1 MRFSEPLL
9 LLLLPL
15 AVLPLL
21 RARVA
26 SARYPWLE
34 LVPADR
40 LSNALDWLLR
50 AAAAIAI
57 AATAVGLS
65 GPYLPGATVDRVGR
79 GAEIVVLLDRS
90 LSMDEPLGSASQARF
105 YAFAQSAP
113 ESKESVAR
121 RFLSQFVGRRGNDL
135 IGLII
140 FSTFPIPV
148 LPFTTRPPLI
158 QAAIHAGATYHGLA
172 DTDIGAALL
181 AAARMFGN
189 QPYTGSRV
197 VLLVSDGGA
206 VLGTPTRVKIRTTF
220 ANERIA
226 LDWIYLR
233 SYTSPGL
240 ARTGS
245 PAPLSAGAGGANDG
259 TEGNPELALHR
270 FFGTLLTP
278 YHLYQAESPQSL
290 REAIADVGRAQ
301 TLPIRYGERLP
312 RLSLAP
318 RAFEIALIAT
328 AVLLIASLLEVRRWP

>member
-21 RARVA
+21 RPAAA

-40 LSNALDWLLR
+40 LSNTLDWLLR

-57 AATAVGLS
+57 AATAIGLA
-65 GPYLPGATVDRVGR
+65 GPYLPGTTVERVGR

-105 YAFAQSAP
+105 YAFAQMAP
-113 ESKESVAR
+113 ESKQSVAR
-121 RFLSQFVGRRGNDL
+121 RFLSRFVARRGHDL
-135 IGLII
+135 MGLII

-148 LPFTTRPPLI
+148 LPFTARQPLI

-172 DTDIGAALL
+172 DTDIGAAIL
-181 AAARMFGN
+181 AAARMFEN

-206 VLGTPTRVKIRTTF
+206 VLDTSTRVKIRTAF
-220 ANERIA
+220 ADERIA

-240 ARTGS
+240 EQTGS
-245 PAPLSAGAGGANDG
+245 PAPPGAGGASASAV
-259 TEGNPELALHR
+259 GNPELALHR
-270 FFGTLLTP
+270 FFQTLLTP

-290 REAIADVGRAQ
+290 REAIADIGRAQ
-301 TLPIRYGERLP
+301 VLPIRYGERLP

-318 RAFEIALIAT
+318 RMFGVALIAT
-328 AVLLIASLLEVRRWP
+328 VVLLIASLLEVRRWP

>member
-15 AVLPLL
+15 ALLPLL
-21 RARVA
+21 RGRLT

-40 LSNALDWLLR
+40 LSNTLDWLLR

-65 GPYLPGATVDRVGR
+65 GPYLPGTTIDRVGR

-90 LSMDEPLGSASQARF
+90 LSMDEPLGSASQAQF

-121 RFLSQFVGRRGNDL
+121 RFLSQFVGRRQNDL
-135 IGLII
+135 IGVII

-148 LPFTTRPPLI
+148 LPFTARQPLI

-181 AAARMFGN
+181 AAARMFRN

-206 VLGTPTRVKIRTTF
+206 VLDTPTQVKIRTTF

-240 ARTGS
+240 AQTGS
-245 PAPLSAGAGGANDG
+245 SAPPSGAGGANDG

-270 FFGTLLTP
+270 FFETLLTP

-318 RAFEIALIAT
+318 RAFAIALIAT

>member
-21 RARVA
+21 RPAA
-26 SARYPWLE
+26 ISTRYPWLA

-40 LSNALDWLLR
+40 LSDTIDWLLR
-50 AAAAIAI
+50 TTAAIAI

-65 GPYLPGATVDRVGR
+65 APYLPGRTVERIGR

-90 LSMDEPLGSASQARF
+90 LSMDEPLGSARLASF
-105 YAFAQSAP
+105 YSFAQNAP
-113 ESKESVAR
+113 QSKQSVAR

-148 LPFTTRPPLI
+148 LPFTARQPLI

-172 DTDIGAALL
+172 DTDIGAAVL
-181 AAARMFGN
+181 AAARMFRD

-206 VLGTPTRVKIRTTF
+206 VLDTATRVKIRTTL

-233 SYTSPGL
+233 SYTSPGI
-240 ARTGS
+240 AQAPPSGATGR
-245 PAPLSAGAGGANDG
+245 AG

-278 YHLYQAESPQSL
+278 YHLYQAESPQAL

-301 TLPIRYGERLP
+301 TLPIRYAERQP

-318 RAFEIALIAT
+318 RAFAIALIAT

>member
-1 MRFSEPLL
+1 VRFSEPLL

-15 AVLPLL
+15 AALPLL
-21 RARVA
+21 RPTAA

-50 AAAAIAI
+50 AAAVIAI
-57 AATAVGLS
+57 AATAVGLC
-65 GPYLPGATVDRVGR
+65 GPYRPGAVAERVGR

-90 LSMDEPLGSASQARF
+90 LSMDEPLGSSRQARF

-113 ESKESVAR
+113 ESKQSVAR
-121 RFLSQFVGRRGNDL
+121 RFLSQFVARRGNDL
-135 IGLII
+135 MGLII

-148 LPFTTRPPLI
+148 LPFTARPSLI
-158 QAAIHAGATYHGLA
+158 QAAIRAGATYHGLA
-172 DTDIGAALL
+172 DTDVGAALL
-181 AAARMFGN
+181 AAARMFAN

-206 VLGTPTRVKIRTTF
+206 VLDTPTRVKIRTAF
-220 ANERIA
+220 ADERIA

-233 SYTSPGL
+233 SYTSPGI
-240 ARTGS
+240 AQTGS
-245 PAPLSAGAGGANDG
+245 PAPPGAGGASDG
-259 TEGNPELALHR
+259 SEGNPELALHR
-270 FFGTLLTP
+270 FFQTLLTP
-278 YHLYQAESPQSL
+278 YHLYQAESPQAL

-318 RAFEIALIAT
+318 RAFEVALIAT
-328 AVLLIASLLEVRRWP
+328 IVLLIASLLEVRRWH

>member
-1 MRFSEPLL
+1 VRFSEPLL

-21 RARVA
+21 RPGTA

-34 LVPADR
+34 LVPADP
-40 LSNALDWLLR
+40 LSNTLDWLLR
-50 AAAAIAI
+50 AIAAIAI

-65 GPYLPGATVDRVGR
+65 GPYRPGASVERMGR
-79 GAEIVVLLDRS
+79 GAQIVVLLDRS
-90 LSMDEPLGSASQARF
+90 LSMDEPLGSARNAQL

-121 RFLSQFVGRRGNDL
+121 RFLSQFVAHRGNDL
-135 IGLII
+135 MNLIV

-148 LPFTTRPPLI
+148 LPFTSRQSLI

-181 AAARMFGN
+181 AAARMFEN

-206 VLGTPTRVKIRTTF
+206 ILDTPTRVKIRTTF
-220 ANERIA
+220 ADERIA

-240 ARTGS
+240 AHARG
-245 PAPLSAGAGGANDG
+245 PGEG

-270 FFGTLLTP
+270 FFMTLPTP
-278 YHLYQAESPQSL
+278 YHLYQAESPQAL

-301 TLPIRYGERLP
+301 TLPIRYREQLP
-312 RLSLAP
+312 RLGLAA
-318 RAFEIALIAT
+318 RSFGIALIA
-328 AVLLIASLLEVRRWP
+328 VGMLLLGSLLEVRRWP

>member
-1 MRFSEPLL
+1 
-9 LLLLPL
+9 
-15 AVLPLL
+15 
-21 RARVA
+21 
-26 SARYPWLE
+26 
-34 LVPADR
+34 
-40 LSNALDWLLR
+40 
-50 AAAAIAI
+50 
-57 AATAVGLS
+57 
-65 GPYLPGATVDRVGR
+65 
-79 GAEIVVLLDRS
+79 
-90 LSMDEPLGSASQARF
+90 MDEPLGSASQARF
-105 YAFAQSAP
+105 YAFAQMAP
-113 ESKESVAR
+113 QSKQSVAR
-121 RFLSQFVGRRGNDL
+121 RFLSQFVARRGEDL
-135 IGLII
+135 MGLIV

-148 LPFTTRPPLI
+148 LPFSARRPLI

-181 AAARMFGN
+181 AAARMFEN

-206 VLGTPTRVKIRTTF
+206 VLDTATRVKIRTAF

-240 ARTGS
+240 AQIGASVS
-245 PAPLSAGAGGANDG
+245 PAEGTGAEAVGSKDG

-278 YHLYQAESPQSL
+278 YHLYQAENPQAL

-301 TLPIRYGERLP
+301 TLPIRYAEQLP

-318 RAFEIALIAT
+318 RAFAIALIAT
-328 AVLLIASLLEVRRWP
+328 AVLLVASLLEVRRWP

>member
-21 RARVA
+21 RPAAV
-26 SARYPWLE
+26 STSYPWLA

-40 LSNALDWLLR
+40 LSNTLDWALR
-50 AAAAIAI
+50 AAAAVAI

-65 GPYLPGATVDRVGR
+65 GPYLPGTTIERVGR

-90 LSMDEPLGSASQARF
+90 LSMDEPLGSARLASF
-105 YAFAQSAP
+105 YSFAQNAP
-113 ESKESVAR
+113 ESKQSVAR
-121 RFLSQFVGRRGNDL
+121 RFLSQFVARRGDDL

-148 LPFTTRPPLI
+148 LPFTARQPLI

-181 AAARMFGN
+181 AATRMFRN

-206 VLGTPTRVKIRTTF
+206 VLDTPTRVKIRTAF

-233 SYTSPGL
+233 SYTSPGI
-240 ARTGS
+240 AQAGS
-245 PAPLSAGAGGANDG
+245 PAPRSAGAPGAGND

-270 FFGTLLTP
+270 FFQTLLTP
-278 YHLYQAESPQSL
+278 YHLYQAESPEAL

-301 TLPIRYGERLP
+301 TLPIRYRERLP
-312 RLSLAP
+312 RLPLAS
-318 RAFEIALIAT
+318 RAYAVALVAA
-328 AVLLIASLLEVRRWP
+328 AVLLIGSLLEVRRWP

>member
-1 MRFSEPLL
+1 MRFSEPLVL
-9 LLLLPL
+9 LLVPL

-21 RARVA
+21 RGGLAA
-26 SARYPWLE
+26 SRYPWLE

-40 LSNALDWLLR
+40 LSKGLDWLLR
-50 AAAAIAI
+50 AAAAVAI

-65 GPYLPGATVDRVGR
+65 GPYLPGATVERVGR

-90 LSMDEPLGSASQARF
+90 LSMDEPLGSAKR
-105 YAFAQSAP
+105 AQFFFFTRSSP
-113 ESKESVAR
+113 ESKQAVAR
-121 RFLSQFVGRRGNDL
+121 RFLSRFVADRGNDL
-135 IGLII
+135 IGLIV

-148 LPFTTRPPLI
+148 LPFTASQALV
-158 QAAIHAGATYHGLA
+158 QAAIHAGSTYHGLA

-181 AAARMFGN
+181 AAAGMFRN

-197 VLLVSDGGA
+197 VLLLSDGGA
-206 VLGTPTRVKIRTTF
+206 VLDTATRVKIRTAF

-233 SYTSPGL
+233 SYASPGI
-240 ARTGS
+240 
-245 PAPLSAGAGGANDG
+245 PQSAGPAATPAAGAAAAPAAA
-259 TEGNPELALHR
+259 GNPELALHR
-270 FFGTLLTP
+270 FFLTLLTP
-278 YHLYQAESPQSL
+278 YHLYQAESPKAL
-290 REAIADVGRAQ
+290 HDAIADVGRAQ

-328 AVLLIASLLEVRRWP
+328 MVLLAASLLEVRRWP

>member
-1 MRFSEPLL
+1 MQFSEPLL

-21 RARVA
+21 RPAAA

-34 LVPADR
+34 LVPTDR
-40 LSNALDWLLR
+40 LSKALDWLLR
-50 AAAAIAI
+50 AAATIAI

-65 GPYLPGATVDRVGR
+65 GPYLPGTTVERVGR

-105 YAFAQSAP
+105 YAFAQMAP
-113 ESKESVAR
+113 QSKQSVAR
-121 RFLSQFVGRRGNDL
+121 RFLSQFVARRGSDL
-135 IGLII
+135 MGLII

-148 LPFTTRPPLI
+148 LPFTARQPLI
-158 QAAIHAGATYHGLA
+158 QAAIRAGASYHGLA

-181 AAARMFGN
+181 AAARMFAN

-197 VLLVSDGGA
+197 ALLVSDGGA
-206 VLGTPTRVKIRTTF
+206 VLDTATRVKIRTAF
-220 ANERIA
+220 ADERIA

-240 ARTGS
+240 T
-245 PAPLSAGAGGANDG
+245 PADSTNGG

-270 FFGTLLTP
+270 FFRTLLTP
-278 YHLYQAESPQSL
+278 YHLYQAENPQAL

-318 RAFEIALIAT
+318 WMFGIGLIAT
-328 AVLLIASLLEVRRWP
+328 ALLALASLLEVRRWP

>member
-21 RARVA
+21 RPVAA

-34 LVPADR
+34 LIPRDR
-40 LSNALDWLLR
+40 LSDTLDWLLR
-50 AAAAIAI
+50 AAAAVAI
-57 AATAVGLS
+57 AATAAGLS
-65 GPYLPGATVDRVGR
+65 GPYLPGTTLERVGR

-90 LSMDEPLGSASQARF
+90 LSMDEPLGSANQARF
-105 YAFAQSAP
+105 YSFAQMAP
-113 ESKESVAR
+113 ESKQSVAR
-121 RFLSQFVGRRGNDL
+121 RFLSQFVARRGNDL
-135 IGLII
+135 MGVII

-148 LPFTTRPPLI
+148 LPFTARQPLI
-158 QAAIHAGATYHGLA
+158 QATIHAGATYHGLA

-181 AAARMFGN
+181 AAARMFQN

-206 VLGTPTRVKIRTTF
+206 ELDTATRVKIRTAF
-220 ANERIA
+220 ADERIA
-226 LDWIYLR
+226 LDWFYLR

-240 ARTGS
+240 AQTGAS
-245 PAPLSAGAGGANDG
+245 ATPAAGAG

-270 FFGTLLTP
+270 FFQTLLTP
-278 YHLYQAESPQSL
+278 YHLYQAENPQAL
-290 REAIADVGRAQ
+290 REAIADVGRVQ

-318 RAFEIALIAT
+318 AAFVIALIAT
-328 AVLLIASLLEVRRWP
+328 AVLLMASLLEVRRWP

>member
-21 RARVA
+21 RPAAA

-34 LVPADR
+34 LVPVDR
-40 LSNALDWLLR
+40 LSNTLDWLLR
-50 AAAAIAI
+50 AAAAVAI

-65 GPYLPGATVDRVGR
+65 EPYLPGTPVERVGR
-79 GAEIVVLLDRS
+79 GAEIVLLLDRS
-90 LSMDEPLGSASQARF
+90 LSMDEPLGSASQARL
-105 YAFAQSAP
+105 YAFAQMAP
-113 ESKESVAR
+113 ESKQSVAR
-121 RFLSQFVGRRGNDL
+121 RFLSRFVARRGNDL
-135 IGLII
+135 MGVVI

-148 LPFTTRPPLI
+148 LPFTARQPLI

-181 AAARMFGN
+181 AAARMFEN

-206 VLGTPTRVKIRTTF
+206 VLDTPTRVKIRTTF
-220 ANERIA
+220 ADERIA

-240 ARTGS
+240 EQAGGS
-245 PAPLSAGAGGANDG
+245 TPSAAGAGGTTAA

-278 YHLYQAESPQSL
+278 YHLYQAESPESL
-290 REAIADVGRAQ
+290 RAAIADIGRAQ

-318 RAFEIALIAT
+318 RAFGIALIAT
-328 AVLLIASLLEVRRWP
+328 AVLLLASLLEVRRWP

>member
-21 RARVA
+21 RPAA
-26 SARYPWLE
+26 TSARYPWLE
-34 LVPADR
+34 LVPNDR
-40 LSNALDWLLR
+40 LSDTLDWLLR

-65 GPYLPGATVDRVGR
+65 GPYLPGTTIERVGR

-105 YAFAQSAP
+105 YAFAQMAP
-113 ESKESVAR
+113 QSKQSVAR
-121 RFLSQFVGRRGNDL
+121 RFLSQFVARREDDL
-135 IGLII
+135 MGLIV

-148 LPFTTRPPLI
+148 LPFSARRPLI

-181 AAARMFGN
+181 AAARMFEN

-206 VLGTPTRVKIRTTF
+206 VLDTATRVKIRTAF

-240 ARTGS
+240 AQTG
-245 PAPLSAGAGGANDG
+245 ATKAG
-259 TEGNPELALHR
+259 TEGNPELALHH

-278 YHLYQAESPQSL
+278 YHLYQAENPQAL

-301 TLPIRYGERLP
+301 TLPIRYAEQLP
-312 RLSLAP
+312 RLSLAA
-318 RAFEIALIAT
+318 RAFAIALIAT
-328 AVLLIASLLEVRRWP
+328 AVLLMASLLEVRRWP

>member
-1 MRFSEPLL
+1 MRFSAPLL

-21 RARVA
+21 RPAAA

-40 LSNALDWLLR
+40 LSNTLDWVLR
-50 AAAAIAI
+50 AAAALAI
-57 AATAVGLS
+57 AATAVGLA
-65 GPYLPGATVDRVGR
+65 GPYVPGTVAERVGR

-90 LSMDEPLGSASQARF
+90 LSMDEPLGSSQHARF

-113 ESKESVAR
+113 ESKQSIAR
-121 RFLSQFVGRRGNDL
+121 RFLSQFVARRGNDL
-135 IGLII
+135 MGLIV

-148 LPFTTRPPLI
+148 LPFTARPQLI
-158 QAAIHAGATYHGLA
+158 QAAIRAGATYHGLA

-181 AAARMFGN
+181 AAARMFEN

-206 VLGTPTRVKIRTTF
+206 VLDTPTRVKIRTAF

-233 SYTSPGL
+233 SYTSPGI
-240 ARTGS
+240 AQAGS
-245 PAPLSAGAGGANDG
+245 AAPPAADAGGASDG

-270 FFGTLLTP
+270 FFQTLLTP
-278 YHLYQAESPQSL
+278 YHLYQAESPQAL

-318 RAFEIALIAT
+318 RAFEVALIAMI
-328 AVLLIASLLEVRRWP
+328 VLLIASLLEVRRWH

>member
-1 MRFSEPLL
+1 MRFSDPLL

-21 RARVA
+21 RPGAA

-34 LVPADR
+34 LVPADP
-40 LSNALDWLLR
+40 LSNTLDWLLR
-50 AAAAIAI
+50 AVAAIAI
-57 AATAVGLS
+57 VATVAGLS
-65 GPYLPGATVDRVGR
+65 GPYRPGATVEHVGR

-90 LSMDEPLGSASQARF
+90 LSMDEPLGSARNAQF

-113 ESKESVAR
+113 QSKESVAR
-121 RFLSQFVGRRGNDL
+121 RFLSQFVAHRGNDL
-135 IGLII
+135 MDLII

-148 LPFTTRPPLI
+148 LPFSARQPLI
-158 QAAIHAGATYHGLA
+158 QAAIHAGSTYHGLA

-181 AAARMFGN
+181 AAAQTFEN

-206 VLGTPTRVKIRTTF
+206 VLDTTTRVKIRTTF

-226 LDWIYLR
+226 LNWIYLR

-240 ARTGS
+240 SRTYASG
-245 PAPLSAGAGGANDG
+245 DG
-259 TEGNPELALHR
+259 TEGNPELALDR
-270 FFGTLLTP
+270 FFKTLPTP
-278 YHLYQAESPQSL
+278 YHLYQAESPQAL

-301 TLPIRYGERLP
+301 TLPIRYREQLP
-312 RLSLAP
+312 RLALAS
-318 RAFEIALIAT
+318 RAFEIALIA
-328 AVLLIASLLEVRRWP
+328 AGVLLLASLLEVRRWP

>member
-15 AVLPLL
+15 AVLPFL
-21 RARVA
+21 RPAAA
-26 SARYPWLE
+26 SSRYPWLA

-40 LSNALDWLLR
+40 LSKALDWLLR
-50 AAAAIAI
+50 AAAAAAI

-65 GPYLPGATVDRVGR
+65 GPYLPGTTIERVGR
-79 GAEIVVLLDRS
+79 GAQIVVLLDRS
-90 LSMDEPLGSASQARF
+90 LSMDEPLGSARQAGL
-105 YAFAQSAP
+105 YSFAQMAP
-113 ESKESVAR
+113 EAKQSVAR
-121 RFLSQFVGRRGNDL
+121 RFLSQFVARRGNDL
-135 IGLII
+135 VGLIV

-148 LPFTTRPPLI
+148 LPFTARLPLI

-181 AAARMFGN
+181 AAAHMFEN

-206 VLGTPTRVKIRTTF
+206 VLDTPTRVKIRTTF
-220 ANERIA
+220 ADERIA

-233 SYTSPGL
+233 SYTSPGI
-240 ARTGS
+240 AGTGNAS
-245 PAPLSAGAGGANDG
+245 GG
-259 TEGNPELALHR
+259 TEGNPELALHH
-270 FFGTLLTP
+270 FFQTLLTP
-278 YHLYQAESPQSL
+278 YHLYQAESPQAL

-318 RAFEIALIAT
+318 RAFAAALIA
-328 AVLLIASLLEVRRWP
+328 AVVLLMGSLLEVRRWP

>member
-1 MRFSEPLL
+1 MQFSEPLL

-21 RARVA
+21 RPAAA

-34 LVPADR
+34 LVPRDK

-50 AAAAIAI
+50 AAATIAI

-65 GPYLPGATVDRVGR
+65 GPYLPGATVERVGR

-105 YAFAQSAP
+105 YAFAQMAP
-113 ESKESVAR
+113 QSKQSVAR
-121 RFLSQFVGRRGNDL
+121 RFLSQFVARRGSDL
-135 IGLII
+135 MGLII

-148 LPFTTRPPLI
+148 LPFTVRQPLI
-158 QAAIHAGATYHGLA
+158 QAAIGAGASYHGLA
-172 DTDIGAALL
+172 DTDVGAALL
-181 AAARMFGN
+181 AAARMFAN

-197 VLLVSDGGA
+197 ALLVSDGGA
-206 VLGTPTRVKIRTTF
+206 VLDTATRVKIRTAF
-220 ANERIA
+220 ADERIA

-240 ARTGS
+240 TPADGS
-245 PAPLSAGAGGANDG
+245 NDG

-270 FFGTLLTP
+270 FFQTLLTP
-278 YHLYQAESPQSL
+278 YHLYQAENPQAL

-301 TLPIRYGERLP
+301 TLPIRYAERLP

-318 RAFEIALIAT
+318 WMFGIALIAT
-328 AVLLIASLLEVRRWP
+328 ALLALASLLEVRRWP

>member
-21 RARVA
+21 RPAAA

-34 LVPADR
+34 LVPADG

-50 AAAAIAI
+50 AVAAIGI
-57 AATAVGLS
+57 AATLVGLS
-65 GPYLPGATVDRVGR
+65 GPYLPGTTVERVGR

-105 YAFAQSAP
+105 YAFAQMAP
-113 ESKESVAR
+113 QSKQSVAR
-121 RFLSQFVGRRGNDL
+121 RFLSQFVARRGNDL
-135 IGLII
+135 MGLII

-148 LPFTTRPPLI
+148 LPFTVRQPLI
-158 QAAIHAGATYHGLA
+158 QAAIRAGATYHGLA

-181 AAARMFGN
+181 ASAGMFEN

-206 VLGTPTRVKIRTTF
+206 VLDTVTRVKIRTAF

-226 LDWIYLR
+226 LDWFYLR

-240 ARTGS
+240 AQ
-245 PAPLSAGAGGANDG
+245 AGAAAPPVSGGANDG

-270 FFGTLLTP
+270 FFQTLLTP
-278 YHLYQAESPQSL
+278 YHLYQAENPQAL

-318 RAFEIALIAT
+318 RVFGIALIA
-328 AVLLIASLLEVRRWP
+328 AVMLLIASLLEVRRWP

>member
-15 AVLPLL
+15 AALPLL
-21 RARVA
+21 RPAAA
-26 SARYPWLE
+26 SSRYPWLA

-50 AAAAIAI
+50 AAAAVAI

-65 GPYLPGATVDRVGR
+65 GPYLPGTTIERVGR

-90 LSMDEPLGSASQARF
+90 LSMDEPLGSAREAQF
-105 YAFAQSAP
+105 YSFAQTAP
-113 ESKESVAR
+113 QAKQSVAR
-121 RFLSQFVGRRGNDL
+121 RFLSQFVARRGNDL
-135 IGLII
+135 LGLII

-148 LPFTTRPPLI
+148 LPFTARQPLI

-181 AAARMFGN
+181 AAAHMFEN

-206 VLGTPTRVKIRTTF
+206 VLDTPTQVKIRTTF
-220 ANERIA
+220 ADERIA

-233 SYTSPGL
+233 SYTSPGI
-240 ARTGS
+240 AQTGNA
-245 PAPLSAGAGGANDG
+245 APPSVGAGRANDG
-259 TEGNPELALHR
+259 AEGNPELALHR
-270 FFGTLLTP
+270 FFQTLLTP
-278 YHLYQAESPQSL
+278 YHLYQAESTQAL
-290 REAIADVGRAQ
+290 RDAIADVGRAQ

-318 RAFEIALIAT
+318 HAFAVALIAAV
-328 AVLLIASLLEVRRWP
+328 AVLIGSLLEVRRWP

>member
-21 RARVA
+21 RPAAA

-34 LVPADR
+34 LVPADS
-40 LSNALDWLLR
+40 LSNTLDWLLR
-50 AAAAIAI
+50 AAAAVAI
-57 AATAVGLS
+57 AATAIGLA
-65 GPYLPGATVDRVGR
+65 GPYLPGATVERVGR

-90 LSMDEPLGSASQARF
+90 LSMDEPLGSASHARL
-105 YAFAQSAP
+105 YAFAQMAP
-113 ESKESVAR
+113 ESKQSVAR
-121 RFLSQFVGRRGNDL
+121 RFLSRFVARRGHDL
-135 IGLII
+135 MGLII

-148 LPFTTRPPLI
+148 LPFTARQPLI

-172 DTDIGAALL
+172 NTDIGAAIL
-181 AAARMFGN
+181 AAARMFEN

-206 VLGTPTRVKIRTTF
+206 VLDTPTRVKIRTAF
-220 ANERIA
+220 ADERIA

-240 ARTGS
+240 EQTGS
-245 PAPLSAGAGGANDG
+245 PAPSGAGGAG
-259 TEGNPELALHR
+259 ASTVGNPELALHR
-270 FFGTLLTP
+270 FFQTLLTP

-290 REAIADVGRAQ
+290 REAIADIGRAQ
-301 TLPIRYGERLP
+301 VLPIRYGERLP
-312 RLSLAP
+312 RLPLAP
-318 RAFEIALIAT
+318 RMFGIALIAT
-328 AVLLIASLLEVRRWP
+328 VVLLIASLLEVRRWP

>member
-1 MRFSEPLL
+1 MHFSEPLL

-21 RARVA
+21 RPAAAA
-26 SARYPWLE
+26 SRYPWLA

-40 LSNALDWLLR
+40 LSSTLDWVLR
-50 AAAAIAI
+50 IAAATAIAAAA
-57 AATAVGLS
+57 VGLA
-65 GPYLPGATVDRVGR
+65 GPYLPGTTVERVGR

-90 LSMDEPLGSASQARF
+90 LSMDEPLGSARQAQF
-105 YAFAQSAP
+105 FVFAQAAP
-113 ESKESVAR
+113 ESKQSVAR
-121 RFLSQFVGRRGNDL
+121 RFLSQFVARRGNDL

-148 LPFTTRPPLI
+148 LPFTARQPLI

-181 AAARMFGN
+181 AGAHMFEH

-206 VLGTPTRVKIRTTF
+206 VLDTPTRVKIRTTF
-220 ANERIA
+220 ADERIA

-233 SYTSPGL
+233 SYTSPGISQ
-240 ARTGS
+240 AAGS
-245 PAPLSAGAGGANDG
+245 PSGGPGGAAA
-259 TEGNPELALHR
+259 EGNPELALHH
-270 FFGTLLTP
+270 FFETLLTP
-278 YHLYQAESPQSL
+278 YHLYQAESSEAL

-318 RAFEIALIAT
+318 RAFAVAFIAA

>member
-21 RARVA
+21 RPAAA
-26 SARYPWLE
+26 STRYPWLA
-34 LVPADR
+34 LVPIDR
-40 LSNALDWLLR
+40 LSNTLDWLLR
-50 AAAAIAI
+50 TAAAAAI

-65 GPYLPGATVDRVGR
+65 GPYLPGTTVERIGR

-90 LSMDEPLGSASQARF
+90 LSMDEPLGSARLASF
-105 YAFAQSAP
+105 YSFAQNAP
-113 ESKESVAR
+113 ESKQSVAR
-121 RFLSQFVGRRGNDL
+121 RFLSQFVARRGNDL

-148 LPFTTRPPLI
+148 LPFTARQPLI

-181 AAARMFGN
+181 AATRMFQN

-206 VLGTPTRVKIRTTF
+206 VLDTATRVKIRTRF
-220 ANERIA
+220 ADERIA

-233 SYTSPGL
+233 SYTSPGI
-240 ARTGS
+240 AASNGTS
-245 PAPLSAGAGGANDG
+245 G

-278 YHLYQAESPQSL
+278 YHLYQAESPQAL

-301 TLPIRYGERLP
+301 TLPIRYGERQP

-318 RAFEIALIAT
+318 HAFAIALLAT

>member
-1 MRFSEPLL
+1 VRFSVPLV

-21 RARVA
+21 RPGTA

-34 LVPADR
+34 LVPEDP
-40 LSNALDWLLR
+40 LSNTLEWLLR
-50 AAAAIAI
+50 AVAMLAI
-57 AATAVGLS
+57 AATIVGLS
-65 GPYLPGATVDRVGR
+65 GPYRPGATLERVGR

-90 LSMDEPLGSASQARF
+90 LSMDEPLGSAREARF

-121 RFLSQFVGRRGNDL
+121 RFLSQFVARRGTDL
-135 IGLII
+135 MSVII
-140 FSTFPIPV
+140 FSTFPIQV
-148 LPFTTRPPLI
+148 LPFTARQSLI

-181 AAARMFGN
+181 AAARMFEN

-206 VLGTPTRVKIRTTF
+206 ILDTATRVKIRTTY
-220 ANERIA
+220 ADERIA

-240 ARTGS
+240 AHASGS
-245 PAPLSAGAGGANDG
+245 IPAAAGASGEG

-270 FFGTLLTP
+270 FFMTLPTP
-278 YHLYQAESPQSL
+278 YHLYQAESPQAL

-301 TLPIRYGERLP
+301 TLPIRYREQLP
-312 RLSLAP
+312 RLALAA
-318 RAFEIALIAT
+318 RAFDLALIAVG
-328 AVLLIASLLEVRRWP
+328 VLLLASFLEVRRWP

>member
-21 RARVA
+21 RPGAA
-26 SARYPWLE
+26 GTRYPWLA

-40 LSNALDWLLR
+40 LSNTLDWLLR
-50 AAAAIAI
+50 TAAAAAI

-65 GPYLPGATVDRVGR
+65 GPYLPGRTIERVGR
-79 GAEIVVLLDRS
+79 GAEIVILLDRS
-90 LSMDEPLGSASQARF
+90 LSMDEPLGSAREASF
-105 YAFAQSAP
+105 YSFAQSAP
-113 ESKESVAR
+113 QSKQSVAR

-135 IGLII
+135 IGLIV

-148 LPFTTRPPLI
+148 LPFTARQPLI

-172 DTDIGAALL
+172 DTDIGAALI
-181 AAARMFGN
+181 ATTRMFRN

-197 VLLVSDGGA
+197 VLLLSDGGA
-206 VLGTPTRVKIRTTF
+206 VLDTATRVKIRTTF
-220 ANERIA
+220 ASERIA

-240 ARTGS
+240 AQ
-245 PAPLSAGAGGANDG
+245 AGGASGG

-278 YHLYQAESPQSL
+278 YHLYQAESPQAL

-301 TLPIRYGERLP
+301 TLPIRYGERQP
-312 RLSLAP
+312 RLPLAP
-318 RAFEIALIAT
+318 RAFAVALIAT
-328 AVLLIASLLEVRRWP
+328 VVLLIASLLEVRRWP

>member
-1 MRFSEPLL
+1 VRFSEPLV

-21 RARVA
+21 RPGTA

-34 LVPADR
+34 LVPADP
-40 LSNALDWLLR
+40 LSNTVDWLLR
-50 AAAAIAI
+50 VVAVIAI
-57 AATAVGLS
+57 AATIVGLS
-65 GPYLPGATVDRVGR
+65 GPYRPGAAVERVGR

-90 LSMDEPLGSASQARF
+90 LSMDEPLGSAREARF

-121 RFLSQFVGRRGNDL
+121 RFLSQFVARRGNDL
-135 IGLII
+135 MSVIV

-148 LPFTTRPPLI
+148 LPFTARQSLI

-181 AAARMFGN
+181 AAARMFEN

-206 VLGTPTRVKIRTTF
+206 ILDTPTRVKIRTTF
-220 ANERIA
+220 ADERIA

-240 ARTGS
+240 AHAANGGS
-245 PAPLSAGAGGANDG
+245 GDG

-270 FFGTLLTP
+270 FFTTLPTP
-278 YHLYQAESPQSL
+278 YHLYQAESPQAL

-301 TLPIRYGERLP
+301 TLPIRYREQLP
-312 RLSLAP
+312 RLALAS
-318 RAFEIALIAT
+318 RAFAIALIA
-328 AVLLIASLLEVRRWP
+328 AGVLLLASLLEVRRWP